1 MRNRP
6 LDPAGS
12 EPCKRSI
19 SNRSRSRTCYCRSFC
34 GDIDSVIRPFRPG
47 DLVLIQRLN
56 RQATKFHTVQTLLHG
71 HSVLQAAL
79 GSAIPWGDAKIAT
92 YVLRQDGHGLVNS
105 GFLQVQKR
113 AARPEADVLCLSPG
127 LDAPAGHPATWQK
140 LLSAYLH
147 NVMAQGVLR
156 IYADVLD
163 QPLPVNTFAGVGFH
177 AYSRQTIWRLF
188 TPTVE
193 SYSHLVTA
201 SIRPQTAADEWALG
215 RLYAHSAPDLVQSAE
230 GWAGLQGEGAPLL
243 HNWLADH
250 GLTFVLAQG
259 LNITGALQVASG
271 SNGSWLQW
279 WTDRMQPEHET
290 VQQLLCFGLSFI
302 RNSGWRTP
310 VYLAVADYQGG
321 LAPLLSDYGFA
332 PFSDRVKLVKHVAK
346 WVRESVPTTAAV
358 LDPAS
363 EIVPTSF
370 APPGSSRRPQP
381 GKIRNPL

>member
-1 MRNRP
+1 
-6 LDPAGS
+6 LA
-12 EPCKRSI
+12 RSI
-19 SNRSRSRTCYCRSFC
+19 FLLLWQSCRRFC
-34 GDIDSVIRPFRPG
+34 GDIHSVIRPFRPG
-47 DLVLIQRLN
+47 DLYLIQRLN
-56 RQATKFHTVQTLLHG
+56 RQATKFHTVQTLLHP
-71 HSVLQAAL
+71 HSVLQAAF
-79 GSAIPWGDAKIAT
+79 GAAIPWGGGRVAT

-147 NVMAQGVLR
+147 DVTAQGVLR

-201 SIRPQTAADEWALG
+201 SIRPQVAADEWALSQ
-215 RLYAHSAPDLVQSAE
+215 LYAHCTPAAVQVAE
-230 GWAGLQGEGAPLL
+230 GWPGPAGEGAPLL
-243 HNWLADH
+243 HNWLAVH

-259 LNITGALQVASG
+259 LNIAGALQIASG

-279 WTDRMQPEHET
+279 WTDTRQPEAAT

-302 RNSGWRTP
+302 RNNGWRTP

-332 PFSDRVKLVKHVAK
+332 PFTDRVKMVKHMAK
-346 WVRESVPTTAAV
+346 WVRESAPAAV
-358 LDPAS
+358 TVLEPAS
-363 EIVPTSF
+363 EIVPTTF
-370 APPGSSRRPQP
+370 APPASAQQPRPAR
-381 GKIRNPL
+381 IRNPS